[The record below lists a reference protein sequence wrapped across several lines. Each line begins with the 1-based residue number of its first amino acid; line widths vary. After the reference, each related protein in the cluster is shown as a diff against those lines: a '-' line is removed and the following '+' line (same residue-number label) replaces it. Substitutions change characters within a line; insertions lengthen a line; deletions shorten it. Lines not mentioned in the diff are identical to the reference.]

1 MIRAREVAVQ
11 QAAEK
16 INKGVET
23 FITDCV
29 ASLREQTASLCEEML
44 ESMKQG
50 KSGVHQKTLNR
61 LVKFIDEFKT
71 LNFVGDRDLEEQLE
85 RMRQEFLGRTAEEY
99 RDSDHYRRKLRDGLR
114 NLADTARDMAQSGS
128 NGLVEQF
135 GQMGRRRFHMADVP
149 ANGDAEVDAGD
160 ATQSVAAPEPFDVGT
175 GNEPAVD
182 EALALA
188 VATA

>member
-1 MIRAREVAVQ
+1 MRAREEAVR

-16 INKGVET
+16 INQGVET
-23 FITDCV
+23 FVSDCV
-29 ASLREQTASLCEEML
+29 ASLREQTAALCEEML

-50 KSGVHQKTLNR
+50 KTGVHQKTLNR

-71 LNFVGDRDLEEQLE
+71 LNFVGDRELEEQLE

-99 RDSDHYRRKLRDGLR
+99 RDSDYYRRKLRDGLR

-128 NGLVEQF
+128 PGLVEQF
-135 GQMGRRRFHMADVP
+135 GQMGRRRFHMVEAQP
-149 ANGDAEVDAGD
+149 NGNVEVDAAEGG
-160 ATQSVAAPEPFDVGT
+160 AAPEPFDAGT

-182 EALALA
+182 EAPAL
-188 VATA
+188 TAASA